1 MRCVDRICRLH
12 LHQVTGRE
20 PALESESPEKGENG
34 AQEGRSWAAGPEAE
48 AIGHDRGESGHF
60 EDAIDPN
67 QARIRIS

>member
-1 MRCVDRICRLH
+1 MCRLH
-12 LHQVTGRE
+12 FHQITGKEPPRVGSQKRE
-20 PALESESPEKGENG
+20 RHG
-34 AQEGRSWAAGPEAE
+34 AQEGRSCAADPEAE